1 MRLLL
6 LTLTLVGTRLEA
18 VVVVETSLRAPRTVV
33 AALASVSLLVPTHPR
48 ASGPICCSRPE

>member
-48 ASGPICCSRPE
+48 ATG

>member
-18 VVVVETSLRAPRTVV
+18 VVVVETSVRAPRRVV
-33 AALASVSLLVPTHPR
+33 AALASVSRVCAVSPPRYHLLVSP
-48 ASGPICCSRPE
+48 